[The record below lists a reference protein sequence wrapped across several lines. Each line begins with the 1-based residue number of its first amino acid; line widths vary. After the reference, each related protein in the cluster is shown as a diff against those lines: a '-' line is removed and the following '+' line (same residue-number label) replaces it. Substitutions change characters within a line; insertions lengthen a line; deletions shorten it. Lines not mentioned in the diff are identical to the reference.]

1 MVNGM
6 SLGVI
11 DGICCAS
18 VGFGNAIRIVFIGV
32 VALRYG
38 LVFALFG

>member
-1 MVNGM
+1 MVNWM

-11 DGICCAS
+11 DGICCAL
-18 VGFGNAIRIVFIGV
+18 VGFGSAIGIVFIGV
-32 VALRYG
+32 VALRCG